1 MRNQLMQTIRRTKE
15 GRSIFIVASDKVF
28 DSAKEV
34 TGQGDVMQR
43 LRDDE
48 VRTKI
53 KTMIDRTYK
62 TIYAF
67 LNATGIKKKEI
78 FPAPNGSKDDLVKS
92 TYNIFTKN
100 FKNPEGCFARYMGS
114 PLKKEEINSM
124 LLNIYL
130 TITGLLQNN
139 VFIKPYTDDGNN
151 FGEVKARW
159 DKKNNRLI
167 SVGKDKESK
176 IKQFCA
182 DYRNQEREGLDVSRI
197 IHINLNRICD
207 FPETLAVMTL
217 IHEASHK
224 FANTEDKGYF
234 RNDKKNEIKDS
245 LNDVSAGK
253 TNTIP
258 LYVLG
263 KGKYSEGDRNT
274 NQYKDNRYLEPGEAA
289 ENADTLAAIIYHIGN
304 GGEYQRELKYTLKKL
319 GISC

>member
-15 GRSIFIVASDKVF
+15 GRSIFIVVSDQVF
-28 DSAKEV
+28 DSVKEV
-34 TGQGDVMQR
+34 TGQGDVLQR

-48 VRTKI
+48 VRTDI
-53 KTMIDRTYK
+53 KTMIGRTYE

-100 FKNPEGCFARYMGS
+100 FKNPGGCFARYMGS
-114 PLKKEEINSM
+114 PLKKEEIDSM

-159 DKKNNRLI
+159 NDKEDLLEKIIN
-167 SVGKDKESK
+167 KDKESK
-176 IKQFCA
+176 LKQFCA

-197 IHINLNRICD
+197 IHVNLNRICD
-207 FPETLAVMTL
+207 SPEKLAVMTL

-224 FANTEDKGYF
+224 FANTDDKGYF
-234 RNDKKNEIKDS
+234 LNVKKNEIKHS

-253 TNTIP
+253 TKTIP

-304 GGEYQRELKYTLKKL
+304 GGEYQR
-319 GISC
+319 